1 MEPIG
6 VSLTVRGSGI
16 TCPLDVNADNIFSMT
31 LYVNVVNIK
40 GRGPM

>member
-1 MEPIG
+1 VLMEPI
-6 VSLTVRGSGI
+6 
-16 TCPLDVNADNIFSMT
+16 LDVNADNIFSMT